1 MIYLTKYM
9 IGDYFS
15 KQDIPVKIC
24 GKEPWK
30 FFDVSCDMDAGWNP
44 ALLYFLGTSSYF
56 SAPVC
61 QMRILTSEEFDRYE
75 SETEEILCCCSP
87 ETAYKTLLACFSFY
101 KNWYLALQECL
112 IKGGRLQDLVDKSI
126 PVFKNPV
133 AVSDIGFQVLAH
145 TKEYHRQMEDVE
157 SRFIV
162 KNGCHSP
169 EYIRLI
175 TQHTAFIEN
184 LKRNLGPFRYHYDF
198 LQHESIYCTIWL
210 HGKPVGFLTIVGKN
224 PLHYKSHIDAARI
237 FSEIL
242 SRAFGQN
249 SAGGIPISPSDRVL
263 LRLLKGGNPGN
274 PLNQDVLTDSR
285 LSKSESYSIIHI
297 HMPVIRPSQILLFQK
312 IYDSLSGKLP
322 RSRMLPDDNGIT
334 VLLSAKDMP
343 TEAIVRSVD
352 FLLVS
357 YPHQIGIS
365 YPFQGLSQPDIFY
378 RQAVECS
385 RLQPILPDEHV
396 FPYETCMIYDF
407 LQNSLT
413 SSQKKAAI
421 HPALARL
428 MAVSDSGSDLYLTLR
443 AYLEVHLNG
452 TAAAERLHIHKNT
465 LYYRLHQIEEL
476 TGLSFDTPRLCDCL
490 RLSFYLSDCVSVPE
504 RA

>member
-9 IGDYFS
+9 IGDYFAE
-15 KQDIPVKIC
+15 QNIPVKIC

-30 FFDVSCDMDAGWNP
+30 FFDVSCDMDAGWDP
-44 ALLYFLGTSSYF
+44 TRLYFLGTSPF
-56 SAPVC
+56 LSAPVC
-61 QMRILTSEEFDRYE
+61 QMRILTPEEFDTYE
-75 SETEEILCCCSP
+75 SETEEIICCAPP
-87 ETAYKTLLACFSFY
+87 EATYKTLLTCFSFY
-101 KNWYLALQECL
+101 KNWYLTLQECL
-112 IKGGRLQDLVDKSI
+112 LKGDRLQDLVDRSI
-126 PVFKNPV
+126 PIFKNPI
-133 AVSDIGFQVLAH
+133 AVSDIGFQVLAY
-145 TKEYHRQMEDVE
+145 TREYHRQMEDGE
-157 SRFIV
+157 SCFIV

-242 SRAFGQN
+242 SRAFLQN
-249 SAGGIPISPSDRVL
+249 SAGGIPLSPSDRVL
-263 LRLLKGGNPGN
+263 LRILKGGEPDN
-274 PLNQDVLTDSR
+274 PLNQDALTDSQ
-285 LSKSESYSIIHI
+285 LSKTASYSIIHI
-297 HMPVIRPSQILLFQK
+297 RMPVIRPSQILLFQK

-322 RSRMLPDDNGIT
+322 RSKLLPDDNGIT
-334 VLLSAKDMP
+334 VLLSEKDMP
-343 TEAIVRSVD
+343 PGDIVRSVD

-365 YPFQGLSQPDIFY
+365 YPFQGLSQPEIYY

-385 RLQPILPDEHV
+385 HLQTILPSEHV
-396 FPYETCMIYDF
+396 FSYETCMIYDF

-413 SSQKKAAI
+413 DSQKKAAI
-421 HPALARL
+421 HPALAKL
-428 MAVSDSGSDLYLTLR
+428 KATSDSGSNLYLTLR

-452 TAAAERLHIHKNT
+452 TTAAERLHIHKNT
-465 LYYRLHQIEEL
+465 LYYRLHQIEEQ

-490 RLSFYLSDCVSVPE
+490 SLSFYLSDCVSEPK